1 MKSCVSVRKAYEAYE
16 AYEVRFHAAVAESG
30 TLRSLILALGRF
42 ALGENGVTGV
52 TMGFH
57 PMPRL
62 GTSPQ
67 TPSPLRGGLKM
78 PRKNPRRFKAAT
90 QRIPS
95 PAIAQR

>member
-1 MKSCVSVRKAYEAYE
+1 MCKAYEAYEAHQAYEAYE
-16 AYEVRFHAAVAESG
+16 AYEVRFHAAVVESG

-57 PMPRL
+57 PMPCL

-67 TPSPLRGGLKM
+67 TPSPLRAGLK
-78 PRKNPRRFKAAT
+78 PQTKKSP
-90 QRIPS
+90 PS
-95 PAIAQR
+95 YRAAIA